1 MRILLLGGDGF
12 LGRHAATALRA
23 LPAAE
28 LATAGRRPDHD
39 LRLDLTSSQVEPLAA
54 DLARLAPAVVVNC
67 AGAVAGSARH
77 QSEVNARGPAVLA
90 EALELACPTAR
101 LIHLGS
107 GGEYGPGRDG
117 GSLAETDQPSPTG
130 IYGVTKLAGTLA
142 VAESALDAVVLRIF
156 NPVGPGSPAAS
167 LPGRLA
173 AELAA
178 NPGGVV
184 TVGDLSAYRD
194 FVDARD
200 VAAAVVAAA
209 LAATPL
215 PRILNIAGGRARP
228 VRAIAEGLVAAAGFT
243 GRIEESGAGSARSAG
258 VSWHQADIGAAERAL
273 GWRPRIA
280 LEQSLRDLWS
290 DAQDQAP
297 VPDPGGADPLVAG
310 SR

>member
-1 MRILLLGGDGF
+1 MRILLLGADGF
-12 LGRHAATALRA
+12 LGRHIATALRA

-39 LRLDLTSSQVEPLAA
+39 LRLDLTTSQVKSLAA
-54 DLARLAPAVVVNC
+54 DLARLSPALVVNC

-90 EALELACPTAR
+90 EAVELACPTTR

-107 GGEYGPGRDG
+107 GGEYGPGQDG
-117 GSLAETDQPSPTG
+117 GSLTEQDQPRPTG

-142 VAESALDAVVLRIF
+142 VTESKLDAVVLRVF

-200 VAAAVVAAA
+200 VADAVVAAA
-209 LAATPL
+209 LTTAPL

-243 GRIEESGAGSARSAG
+243 GRIEESGAGSARSAT
-258 VSWHQADIGAAERAL
+258 VSWHQADITAAEQAL
-273 GWRPRIA
+273 AWRPRIP
-280 LEQSLRDLWS
+280 LDQSLRDLWT
-290 DAQDQAP
+290 DVHGPAQ
-297 VPDPGGADPLVAG
+297 VPDPGDADPLVAG
-310 SR
+310 TR